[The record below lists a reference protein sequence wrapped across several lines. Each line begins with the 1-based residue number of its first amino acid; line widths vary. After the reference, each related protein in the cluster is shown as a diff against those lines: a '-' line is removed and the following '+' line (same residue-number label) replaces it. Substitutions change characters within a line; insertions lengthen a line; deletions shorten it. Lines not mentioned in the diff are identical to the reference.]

1 MEWYDN
7 TCYWYGEDKDMNA
20 TIPYCKRYDSY
31 AEGEYG
37 KRQKNCHDKN
47 CKSYI
52 SKTHVKNLV
61 RKYQELEIEV
71 I

>member
-20 TIPYCKRYDSY
+20 TIPYCKKYDSY

-37 KRQKNCHDKN
+37 KRQKIVMTKIVSHIFQKQML
-47 CKSYI
+47 KI
-52 SKTHVKNLV
+52 
-61 RKYQELEIEV
+61 
-71 I
+71 